1 MEVFRKNL
9 EKSLTLVFLS
19 IKGKIISVRKMN
31 INNRLL
37 KILDFLESN
46 SITSIKEVTKA
57 LNISDRVVRYE
68 IDNLNFILKLNKLPI
83 VKKESKGKL
92 LFDESLK
99 TDETLGIIKNISK
112 HSREERLDFIK
123 LKFLI

>member
-57 LNISDRVVRYE
+57 LNISD
-68 IDNLNFILKLNKLPI
+68 K
-83 VKKESKGKL
+83 SSL
-92 LFDESLK
+92 LLLS
-99 TDETLGIIKNISK
+99 
-112 HSREERLDFIK
+112 
-123 LKFLI
+123 FLYQL